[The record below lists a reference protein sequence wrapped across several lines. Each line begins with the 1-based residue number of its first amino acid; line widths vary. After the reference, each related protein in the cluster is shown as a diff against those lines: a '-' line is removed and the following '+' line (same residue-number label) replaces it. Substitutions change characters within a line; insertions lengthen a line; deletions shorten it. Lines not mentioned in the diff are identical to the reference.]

1 MRFFPPKLY
10 FVSLWALSL
19 HEEAVMIGKLG
30 AKIPACER

>member
-30 AKIPACER
+30 AKIPDRKR